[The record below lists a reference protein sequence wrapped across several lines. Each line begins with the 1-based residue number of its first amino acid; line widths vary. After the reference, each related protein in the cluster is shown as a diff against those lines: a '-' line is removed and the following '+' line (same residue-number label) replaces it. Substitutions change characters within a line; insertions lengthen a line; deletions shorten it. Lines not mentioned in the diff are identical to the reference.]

1 MVWPLNIVARL
12 LSSNIRSKEL
22 VNFVPFTLQ
31 PQEMTDAL
39 EIMNYIFT
47 AVFGIEMI
55 LKLIGLGP
63 YGYIKDVL
71 NIFDGSIVIMR

>member
-1 MVWPLNIVARL
+1 
-12 LSSNIRSKEL
+12 
-22 VNFVPFTLQ
+22 
-31 PQEMTDAL
+31 MTDAL